1 MSNVDDSCLF
11 CKIVAGAIPADMVL
25 SDEHVIAF
33 RDIAPLAPVHVLVV
47 PRDHHRNVA
56 ELADADAPLAAR
68 VLAMVSQVAQAEGLA
83 EDGYRTVFN
92 TGVHGGQTVFHVHAH
107 VLGGA
112 PQDLPTTSFVR

>member
-56 ELADADAPLAAR
+56 ELADADAVLAAR
-68 VLAMVSQVAQAEGLA
+68 VLTMVSRVAQAEGLV

-112 PQDLPTTSFVR
+112 PQDLPTTNFVR

>member
-11 CKIVAGAIPADMVL
+11 CKIVAGAIPADIVL

-33 RDIAPLAPVHVLVV
+33 RDIAPVAPVHVLVV

-56 ELADADAPLAAR
+56 ELADADAALAAR
-68 VLAMVSQVAQAEGLA
+68 VLAMVSRVAQVEGLV

-92 TGVHGGQTVFHVHAH
+92 TGLHGGQTVFHVHAH

-112 PQDLPTTSFVR
+112 PQDPPATDAVR